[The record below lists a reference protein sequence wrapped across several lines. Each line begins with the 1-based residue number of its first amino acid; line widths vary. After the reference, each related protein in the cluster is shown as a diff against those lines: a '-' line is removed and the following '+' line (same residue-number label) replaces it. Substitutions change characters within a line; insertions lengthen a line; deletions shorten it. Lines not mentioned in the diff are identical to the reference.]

1 MEPKME
7 KKYKKLKEQAKSIM
21 KSGNLK
27 EYIAKLIE
35 VEAVKQQI
43 SLSY

>member
-7 KKYKKLKEQAKSIM
+7 KNYKKLKEQAKAIM

-35 VEAVKQQI
+35 IEALKQQLTI
-43 SLSY
+43 SC